1 MFQRTFDG
9 AHQYVSRSVQRHVAC
24 ETLLER
30 TEANDEV
37 SNDLSVVFALNMR
50 TAAPGNKRG
59 IILYGCHDSDEIVCT
74 IGKGGLFPVTRHLT
88 PSRCS
93 LVRNAYLVMW
103 AK

>member
-37 SNDLSVVFALNMR
+37 SNDLSVVSVL
-50 TAAPGNKRG
+50 
-59 IILYGCHDSDEIVCT
+59 
-74 IGKGGLFPVTRHLT
+74 
-88 PSRCS
+88 
-93 LVRNAYLVMW
+93 
-103 AK
+103 